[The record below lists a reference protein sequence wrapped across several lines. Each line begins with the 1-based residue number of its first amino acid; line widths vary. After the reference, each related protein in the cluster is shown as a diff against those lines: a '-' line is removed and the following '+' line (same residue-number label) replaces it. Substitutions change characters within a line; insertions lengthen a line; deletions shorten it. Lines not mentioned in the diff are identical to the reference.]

1 MAARLPSDLSVKAA
15 ISVAEMAKILGFS
28 RNHFWSLCK
37 RGIFPMPLRTTGP
50 SRPRP
55 YFTSEL
61 QEACR
66 QIRATNISHAG
77 SFVLFYEPRRAGA
90 APKRSKPQP
99 DERIAGLVQSM
110 GQLGLSVTEEQVAA
124 AVATVYPSG
133 LPTIDGS
140 LIRTLF
146 QHLKRPASA

>member
-37 RGIFPMPLRTTGP
+37 KGVFPMPLRTTGP

-55 YFTSEL
+55 YFTTEL

-66 QIRATNISHAG
+66 QIRQTNISHAG
-77 SFVLFYEPRRAGA
+77 QFVLFYEPRKAGV
-90 APKRSKPQP
+90 APRRVKSQP
-99 DERIAGLVQSM
+99 DERVIGLVQS
-110 GQLGLSVTEEQVAA
+110 
-124 AVATVYPSG
+124 AVRLLRRQRRGGGAKGGHT
-133 LPTIDGS
+133 
-140 LIRTLF
+140 
-146 QHLKRPASA
+146 